1 VTEVKFAHLP
11 TMLAASFDTAG
22 IGGIAFRYHQIE
34 VVGEDVPRFGGDCM
48 SNGLVFI
55 HHAPKALLS
64 HIEWTVAG
72 VSGNPVQIKWSA
84 LKEASLGFRGSCE
97 YFGNVEAGAT
107 LASAFMNLKQLSF
120 EIIQYPSHPESGFR
134 WSFTPRLGMFACAT
148 DSAGNLLI
156 GENQL
161 RLAMET
167 AGSNALKLQAELRK
181 LLGQA
186 FDDELEV
193 FRELVDGAE
202 SDNGVV
208 TAEAERVTYGQ
219 NIRPL

>member
-1 VTEVKFAHLP
+1 
-11 TMLAASFDTAG
+11 
-22 IGGIAFRYHQIE
+22 
-34 VVGEDVPRFGGDCM
+34 M
-48 SNGLVFI
+48 SNGLLFI

-72 VSGNPVQIKWSA
+72 VSGTPIQIAWTA
-84 LKEASLGFRGSCE
+84 HPDPTLGFRGSCNFSGE
-97 YFGNVEAGAT
+97 SEAGAT

-120 EIIQYPSHPESGFR
+120 EVVQYPSPSETGFR
-134 WSFTPRLGMFACAT
+134 WCFTPRLGMFGCAT

-167 AGSNALKLQAELRK
+167 AGSNSLKLQAELRK

-186 FDDELEV
+186 FDDELEA
-193 FRELVDGAE
+193 FRELVGGTE
-202 SDNGVV
+202 GNNGVV
-208 TAEAERVTYGQ
+208 TSEAERIAYGQ
-219 NIRPL
+219 NVRPR

>member
-1 VTEVKFAHLP
+1 
-11 TMLAASFDTAG
+11 
-22 IGGIAFRYHQIE
+22 
-34 VVGEDVPRFGGDCM
+34 M

-72 VSGNPVQIKWSA
+72 VSGNPIQIKWSA
-84 LKEASLGFRGSCE
+84 HKEATLGFRGSCE
-97 YFGNVEAGAT
+97 YFGDGEAGAT

-120 EIIQYPSHPESGFR
+120 EIIQYPSQTESGFR
-134 WSFTPRLGMFACAT
+134 WSFTPRLGMFSSAT

-161 RLAMET
+161 RLAMEN

-186 FDDELEV
+186 FDDELEI

-202 SDNGVV
+202 GNNGVV
-208 TAEAERVTYGQ
+208 TTETKGITYSQ
-219 NIRPL
+219 NV